1 MTAIKGVVKNG
12 RIELATPPDW
22 PEGCEVIIEPVRIP
36 TEKIGLDESE
46 WRDDAESLADW
57 DAWIQTLQPLELTP
71 AEEAAFARFDDRIL
85 GQFEN
90 KPGTL
95 RAAVRRSAS
104 PPAPSAPVPSASQAA
119 PTKAPEQV
127 PGMTS

>member
-90 KPGTL
+90 KPGTV

-119 PTKAPEQV
+119 PTKAPSRFRV
-127 PGMTS
+127 